1 MAFHVVVAQ
10 GTGDFI
16 PFQVRLKIA
25 IDYRSWMSHLQINP
39 SAALVRSQYK
49 SMFVRLPV
57 HLEDCRWH
65 SCPKKKAEE

>member
-25 IDYRSWMSHLQINP
+25 IDYRSSMRSHLQINP
-39 SAALVRSQYK
+39 SAAQN
-49 SMFVRLPV
+49 P
-57 HLEDCRWH
+57 E
-65 SCPKKKAEE
+65 KAAGWESVQIDLCTSIHTS

>member
-25 IDYRSWMSHLQINP
+25 IDYRFWMRSHLQINP
-39 SAALVRSQYK
+39 SAAQNPEKGAGWESVQIDVCTSTRK
-49 SMFVRLPV
+49 S
-57 HLEDCRWH
+57 
-65 SCPKKKAEE
+65 